1 MADRLTLDAYEA
13 HAAQYAQDWLDQAAP
28 DDMYALL
35 EQHFSPGP
43 TADVG
48 CGAGR
53 DTAWLASQGFDVR
66 GYDASAALLAE
77 ARLRHPSL
85 TFELAALPA
94 LAGVPSGAFR
104 NVLCETVVMHLEPAD
119 AAAAAAR
126 LAALLMPGGTLY
138 LSWRVGGNGTL
149 RDERGR
155 LYTPLDAARMR
166 AAFGPGIR
174 VIDEHEVVSAASGK
188 RVHRLIARRDDATP
202 AAAGAA

>member
-1 MADRLTLDAYEA
+1 MVDRPTLDAYDA

-35 EQHFSPGP
+35 EQYFSPGP

-53 DTAWLASQGFDVR
+53 DTAWLASRGFDVR
-66 GYDASAALLAE
+66 GYDASAALLDE
-77 ARLRHPSL
+77 ARRCHPDL

-104 NVLCETVVMHLEPAD
+104 NVLCETVVMHLEQAD
-119 AAAAAAR
+119 AAAAAR
-126 LAALLMPGGTLY
+126 LAELLMPGGTLY
-138 LSWRVGGNGTL
+138 MSWRVAGNGAL

-166 AAFGPGIR
+166 AALGAGMQ
-174 VIDEHEVVSAASGK
+174 VIDEHEVVSASSGK
-188 RVHRLIARRDDATP
+188 RVHRLIARK
-202 AAAGAA
+202 AAAA

>member
-1 MADRLTLDAYEA
+1 MVDRPTLDAYDA
-13 HAAQYAQDWLDQAAP
+13 HAAQFAQDWLDQAPP

-35 EQHFSPGP
+35 EQYFSPGP

-53 DTAWLASQGFDVR
+53 DTAWLTERGFDAR
-66 GYDASAALLAE
+66 GYDASAALLDE
-77 ARLRHPSL
+77 ARRHHPALR
-85 TFELAALPA
+85 FEQAALPA

-119 AAAAAAR
+119 AVAAATR
-126 LAALLMPGGTLY
+126 LAELLMPGGTLY
-138 LSWRVGGNGTL
+138 LSWRVAGSGAL

-166 AAFGPGIR
+166 AALGAGVR
-174 VIDEHEVVSAASGK
+174 VIDEHEVVSASSGK
-188 RVHRLIARRDDATP
+188 RVHRLIARRAE
-202 AAAGAA
+202 AA

>member
-1 MADRLTLDAYEA
+1 MMDRPTLEAYDA

-53 DTAWLASQGFDVR
+53 DTAWLASRGFDVR
-66 GYDASAALLAE
+66 GYDASVALLDE
-77 ARLRHPSL
+77 ARRRHPDL

-104 NVLCETVVMHLEPAD
+104 NVLCETVVMHLEQAD
-119 AAAAAAR
+119 AAAAAR
-126 LAALLMPGGTLY
+126 LAELLMPGGTLY
-138 LSWRVGGNGTL
+138 MSWRVAGNGAL

-155 LYTPLDAARMR
+155 LYTPLDSARMR
-166 AAFGPGIR
+166 AALGAGTQ
-174 VIDEHEVVSAASGK
+174 VIDEHEVVSASSGK
-188 RVHRLIARRDDATP
+188 RVHRLIARK
-202 AAAGAA
+202 AAAA

>member
-1 MADRLTLDAYEA
+1 MVDRPTLDAYDA

-35 EQHFSPGP
+35 EQHFSPGL

-53 DTAWLASQGFDVR
+53 DTAWLAARGFDVR
-66 GYDASAALLAE
+66 GYDASAALLDE
-77 ARLRHPSL
+77 ARWRHRGL

-94 LAGVPSGAFR
+94 LAGVPSGTFR
-104 NVLCETVVMHLEPAD
+104 NVLCETVVMHLEQAD

-126 LAALLMPGGTLY
+126 LADLLMPGGTLY
-138 LSWRVGGNGTL
+138 LSWRVAGNGML

-155 LYTPLDAARMR
+155 LYTPLDSARMH
-166 AAFGPGIR
+166 AALGAGVH
-174 VIDEHEVVSAASGK
+174 VIDEHEVVSASSGK
-188 RVHRLIARRDDATP
+188 RVHRLIVRKAGGDA
-202 AAAGAA
+202 

>member
-1 MADRLTLDAYEA
+1 MVDRPTFDAYDA
-13 HAAQYAQDWLDQAAP
+13 QAAP
-28 DDMYALL
+28 DGMYALL

-43 TADVG
+43 TADIG

-53 DTAWLASQGFDVR
+53 DTAWLASRGFDVR
-66 GYDASAALLAE
+66 GYDASATLLDE
-77 ARLRHPSL
+77 ARRCHPDL

-104 NVLCETVVMHLEPAD
+104 NVLCETVVMHLEQAD

-126 LAALLMPGGTLY
+126 LVELLMPGGTLY
-138 LSWRVGGNGTL
+138 LSWRVAGNGAL

-166 AAFGPGIR
+166 AALGAGVQ
-174 VIDEHEVVSAASGK
+174 VIDEHEVVSASSGK
-188 RVHRLIARRDDATP
+188 HVHRLIVRK
-202 AAAGAA
+202 AAAA

>member
-1 MADRLTLDAYEA
+1 MVDRPTLDAYEA

-35 EQHFSPGP
+35 EQYFSPGP

-66 GYDASAALLAE
+66 GYDASPALLAE

-85 TFELAALPA
+85 TFELATLPA
-94 LAGVPSGAFR
+94 LAGVPSGAFQ
-104 NVLCETVVMHLEPAD
+104 NVLCETVVMHLDQAD

-126 LAALLMPGGTLY
+126 LATLLMPGGTLY
-138 LSWRVGGNGTL
+138 LSWRVAGNGGL

-155 LYTPLDAARMR
+155 LYTPLDSARMR
-166 AAFGPGIR
+166 TALGAGMQ
-174 VIDEHEVVSAASGK
+174 VIDEHEVVSASSGK
-188 RVHRLIARRDDATP
+188 RVHRLIARRADDVN
-202 AAAGAA
+202 GAA

>member
-1 MADRLTLDAYEA
+1 MVDRPTLDAYDA
-13 HAAQYAQDWLDQAAP
+13 HAAQFAQDWLDQAPP

-35 EQHFSPGP
+35 EQYFSPGP

-53 DTAWLASQGFDVR
+53 DTAWLTERGFDAR
-66 GYDASAALLAE
+66 GYDASAALLDE
-77 ARLRHPSL
+77 ARRHHPALR
-85 TFELAALPA
+85 FEQAALPA

-119 AAAAAAR
+119 AVAAATR
-126 LAALLMPGGTLY
+126 LAELLMPGGTLY
-138 LSWRVGGNGTL
+138 LSWRVAGSGAL

-166 AAFGPGIR
+166 AALGAGVR
-174 VIDEHEVVSAASGK
+174 VIDEHEVVSASSGK
-188 RVHRLIARRDDATP
+188 RVHRLIARKAE
-202 AAAGAA
+202 AA

>member
-1 MADRLTLDAYEA
+1 MVDRPTLDAYDA

-35 EQHFSPGP
+35 EQYFSPGP

-53 DTAWLASQGFDVR
+53 DTAWLASRGFDVR
-66 GYDASAALLAE
+66 GYDASAALLDE
-77 ARLRHPSL
+77 ARRCHPDL

-104 NVLCETVVMHLEPAD
+104 NVLCETVVMHLEQAD
-119 AAAAAAR
+119 AAAAAR
-126 LAALLMPGGTLY
+126 LAELLMPGGTLY
-138 LSWRVGGNGTL
+138 MSWLVAGNGAL

-166 AAFGPGIR
+166 AALGAGMQ
-174 VIDEHEVVSAASGK
+174 VIDEHEVVSASSGK
-188 RVHRLIARRDDATP
+188 RVHRLIVRK
-202 AAAGAA
+202 AAAA

>member
-1 MADRLTLDAYEA
+1 MVNRPTLDAYDA

-35 EQHFSPGP
+35 EQYFSPGP

-53 DTAWLASQGFDVR
+53 DTAWLASRGFDVR
-66 GYDASAALLAE
+66 GYDASAALLDE
-77 ARLRHPSL
+77 ARRCHPDL

-104 NVLCETVVMHLEPAD
+104 NVLCETVVMHLEQAD
-119 AAAAAAR
+119 AAAAAR
-126 LAALLMPGGTLY
+126 LAELLMPGGTLY
-138 LSWRVGGNGTL
+138 MSWRVAGNGAL

-166 AAFGPGIR
+166 AALGAGTQ
-174 VIDEHEVVSAASGK
+174 VIDEHEVVSASSGK
-188 RVHRLIARRDDATP
+188 RVHRLIARK
-202 AAAGAA
+202 AAAA

>member
-1 MADRLTLDAYEA
+1 MVDRPTLDAYDA

-53 DTAWLASQGFDVR
+53 DTAWLASR
-66 GYDASAALLAE
+66 GYDASVALLDE
-77 ARLRHPSL
+77 ARRRHPDL

-104 NVLCETVVMHLEPAD
+104 NVLCETVVMHLEQAD

-126 LAALLMPGGTLY
+126 LAELLMPGGTLY
-138 LSWRVGGNGTL
+138 MSWRVAGNGAL

-155 LYTPLDAARMR
+155 LYTPLDSARMR
-166 AAFGPGIR
+166 AALGAGTQ
-174 VIDEHEVVSAASGK
+174 VIDEHEVVSASSGK
-188 RVHRLIARRDDATP
+188 RVHRLIARK
-202 AAAGAA
+202 AAAA